1 MKFYA
6 KKINNIF
13 LGVSKYKFFF
23 FTLPSARGKKSVKN
37 GIWKIGGRIRKQRGE
52 VIPIGLI
59 AWLAAPVFK
68 TIFGRGRV
76 RRQRGKGV
84 GSTIAKNGINLGAKF
99 LSSKIGK
106 KNNKQN
112 N

>member
-13 LGVSKYKFFF
+13 LGVSKYKFF

-37 GIWKIGGRIRKQRGE
+37 GIWKIGGRIRKQRRE

-68 TIFGRGRV
+68 TIFERARV

>member
-1 MKFYA
+1 MP
-6 KKINNIF
+6 
-13 LGVSKYKFFF
+13 GV
-23 FTLPSARGKKSVKN
+23 RGKQSVKN
-37 GIWKIGGRIRKQRGE
+37 GIWKIGGRIRKRRGGA
-52 VIPIGLI
+52 ILIGLI
-59 AWLAAPVFK
+59 ASLAAPVFK

-76 RRQRGKGV
+76 RRQRGKEV
-84 GSTIAKNGINLGAKF
+84 GSTIAKNGINLGTKF